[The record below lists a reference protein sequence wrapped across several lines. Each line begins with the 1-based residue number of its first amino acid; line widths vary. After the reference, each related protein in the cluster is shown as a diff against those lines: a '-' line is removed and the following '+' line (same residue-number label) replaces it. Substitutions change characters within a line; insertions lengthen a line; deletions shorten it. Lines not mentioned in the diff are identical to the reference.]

1 MFSVLSRAQ
10 FRVLLVGFV
19 VALVLGCVA
28 FFGAQGAV
36 PAAGSAAVPEEGS
49 ADAGFSRDMQVHHT
63 QAVEM
68 SMIAWDRSDDP
79 DVKAIAYDMATAQQ
93 AQIGHMST
101 WLENWGLSQSSSLA
115 PMAWMNAAMDMDMD
129 MDMDPGMGSDSAHG
143 NGHKGMSDTGGATD
157 GANDGAA
164 GAATDA
170 AAGPAMGV
178 GMPGLAS
185 EEDLA
190 RLRSLTGV
198 EGDRLFLTL
207 MIAHHRG
214 GVMMAQAAL
223 DEASTDTV
231 RSFAQKQVIAQQADI
246 EAMEHMLTAR

>member
-1 MFSVLSRAQ
+1 MFSVLSPAR
-10 FRVLLVGFV
+10 FKVLLAGLV
-19 VALVLGCVA
+19 VALVLGGVA
-28 FFGAQGAV
+28 LFGAQRTV
-36 PAAGSAAVPEEGS
+36 SAAVPDEAS

-68 SMIAWDRSDDP
+68 SMIAWDRSDDL
-79 DVKAIAYDMATAQQ
+79 DVKTIAYDMATAQQ

-101 WLENWGLSQSSSLA
+101 WLENWDLGQSSSLE
-115 PMAWMNAAMDMDMD
+115 PMAWMNGDMETDE
-129 MDMDPGMGSDSAHG
+129 DPSMTPDSGHG
-143 NGHKGMSDTGGATD
+143 DGVDGHEGMSDTTDSATGAAT
-157 GANDGAA
+157 GAAA
-164 GAATDA
+164 GA
-170 AAGPAMGV
+170 

-190 RLRSLTGV
+190 RLRTLTGV

-223 DEASTDTV
+223 GEASNDTV
-231 RSFAQKQVIAQQADI
+231 KDFAQKQVIAQQADI
-246 EAMEHMLTAR
+246 EAMEEMLTARQ

>member
-1 MFSVLSRAQ
+1 MFSVLSPAQ
-10 FRVLLVGFV
+10 VRVLLVGFV
-19 VALVLGCVA
+19 VALVLGGVA
-28 FFGAQGAV
+28 LFGVQGAV
-36 PAAGSAAVPEEGS
+36 PAAGSATVPDEAS

-101 WLENWGLSQSSSLA
+101 WLENWGLSQSSGLA
-115 PMAWMNAAMDMDMD
+115 PMAWMDMDMD
-129 MDMDPGMGSDSAHG
+129 TAADPSKDPDSGHGDAHA
-143 NGHKGMSDTGGATD
+143 GMSDTGGATD
-157 GANDGAA
+157 GTA

-170 AAGPAMGV
+170 GAGAVMGA

-190 RLRSLTGV
+190 RLRSLTGI

-214 GVMMAQAAL
+214 GVLMAQAAL
-223 DEASTDTV
+223 AEASTDTV

-246 EAMEHMLTAR
+246 EAMEDMLTARQ